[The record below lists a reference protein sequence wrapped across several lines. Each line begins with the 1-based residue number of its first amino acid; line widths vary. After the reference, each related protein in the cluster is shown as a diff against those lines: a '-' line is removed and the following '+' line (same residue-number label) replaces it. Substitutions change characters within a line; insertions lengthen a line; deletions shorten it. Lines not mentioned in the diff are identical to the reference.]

1 MGSSS
6 SQTIGYKYYMGL
18 HFGITIAADAVLE
31 LVAGGRTA
39 WQGEVTSSGQITID
53 APELFGGDEREGGL
67 AGTLDLM
74 FGGPTQGV
82 NAYLEGQQGSPQPA
96 YRHFLGAVYR
106 GQIAALNPYIK
117 PWAWRVRSITK
128 GWFGGECWYGQH
140 AAIPVTIGDIP
151 MSYDAFWKYQVEPAG
166 SVADYSAANY
176 DDTAW
181 PAAMGGFGSIGA
193 LAAHGQEPGVV
204 IESGDGKSI
213 WLRGTVQGTPG
224 EPVDVTVW
232 HDDGAWLF
240 WNGQLISGSTTT
252 APHSPDAGSSIITM
266 PPNGEVLTIPG
277 HLVQTLNSIA
287 LQVIDS
293 YPYGDPS
300 AIWASMTV
308 DSMTGGRQGMNPA
321 HIIYQCL
328 TDPDWGMGYPSA
340 TIDDADFQ
348 AAADTLF
355 AEGFGL
361 CLKWTNQSSIGEFCQ
376 IVADHA
382 GLNIAQD
389 RSTGL
394 FRLVLLRDDYDIE
407 DLPVFTK
414 SQVRVVKAQR
424 PSLADTINE
433 VIIKY
438 RDTVTGKEAA
448 TAPLQNL
455 ANIQGQGRVVSQT
468 LRFDGIPTHDLAV
481 RVGMRELRAKSTPL
495 WRMSL
500 EFQRGEASSLLPG
513 KPFVVDLLDTE
524 LGVKLVLR
532 AGEISYGSAADGK
545 ITMECAEDVFA
556 LPASTYLV
564 EQPTG
569 WQPPNTTPQPAT
581 ATTFEVPYREL
592 VQTLSAADLAAL
604 PDDAGYLAAAAVRP
618 SGTSLNFA
626 LRTRMGADPYEQ
638 VGIGDFAPSC
648 LLTAAC
654 PIAHGPTT
662 LAVDAGMDLEDLAV
676 GTAAWLGEG
685 AGAELVRIDA
695 IDTVAGSV
703 TVGRGCGDT
712 TPHAWPIGT
721 RLWGF
726 DNYAAADAAQYI
738 DAEVVDAKV
747 LPRTIAGELA
757 EADATPIPVTITSRQ
772 ARPYVPGKFLLT
784 GSDGIAAAY
793 PAEVY
798 GAIGASWAH
807 RDRTLQSDQ
816 LVDAADADVGPES
829 GVTYTIRW
837 YSPADTLQSTESGIT
852 GTEATPFTPATSP
865 SAVRVEIEAVRGLY
879 SSWQV
884 IEHEFH
890 WAALPPA
897 TRITEPGD
905 RRITE
910 AGDIRITE

>member
-1 MGSSS
+1 
-6 SQTIGYKYYMGL
+6 
-18 HFGITIAADAVLE
+18 
-31 LVAGGRTA
+31 
-39 WQGEVTSSGQITID
+39 
-53 APELFGGDEREGGL
+53 
-67 AGTLDLM
+67 
-74 FGGPTQGV
+74 
-82 NAYLEGQQGSPQPA
+82 
-96 YRHFLGAVYR
+96 
-106 GQIAALNPYIK
+106 
-117 PWAWRVRSITK
+117 
-128 GWFGGECWYGQH
+128 
-140 AAIPVTIGDIP
+140 
-151 MSYDAFWKYQVEPAG
+151 
-166 SVADYSAANY
+166 
-176 DDTAW
+176 
-181 PAAMGGFGSIGA
+181 
-193 LAAHGQEPGVV
+193 
-204 IESGDGKSI
+204 
-213 WLRGTVQGTPG
+213 
-224 EPVDVTVW
+224 
-232 HDDGAWLF
+232 
-240 WNGQLISGSTTT
+240 
-252 APHSPDAGSSIITM
+252 
-266 PPNGEVLTIPG
+266 
-277 HLVQTLNSIA
+277 
-287 LQVIDS
+287 
-293 YPYGDPS
+293 
-300 AIWASMTV
+300 
-308 DSMTGGRQGMNPA
+308 
-321 HIIYQCL
+321 
-328 TDPDWGMGYPSA
+328 
-340 TIDDADFQ
+340 
-348 AAADTLF
+348 
-355 AEGFGL
+355 
-361 CLKWTNQSSIGEFCQ
+361 
-376 IVADHA
+376 
-382 GLNIAQD
+382 
-389 RSTGL
+389 
-394 FRLVLLRDDYDIE
+394 
-407 DLPVFTK
+407 
-414 SQVRVVKAQR
+414 
-424 PSLADTINE
+424 
-433 VIIKY
+433 
-438 RDTVTGKEAA
+438 
-448 TAPLQNL
+448 
-455 ANIQGQGRVVSQT
+455 
-468 LRFDGIPTHDLAV
+468 
-481 RVGMRELRAKSTPL
+481 
-495 WRMSL
+495 
-500 EFQRGEASSLLPG
+500 
-513 KPFVVDLLDTE
+513 
-524 LGVKLVLR
+524 
-532 AGEISYGSAADGK
+532 
-545 ITMECAEDVFA
+545 
-556 LPASTYLV
+556 
-564 EQPTG
+564 
-569 WQPPNTTPQPAT
+569 
-581 ATTFEVPYREL
+581 
-592 VQTLSAADLAAL
+592 
-604 PDDAGYLAAAAVRP
+604 
-618 SGTSLNFA
+618 
-626 LRTRMGADPYEQ
+626 MGADPYEQ